1 MPCKRFRRESG
12 PLPFSRHFLFYM
24 KIQKLTKE
32 EIETLQVDAV
42 LRLLGGFTNQLI
54 DLNAEISQA
63 IIARGRVDIKLQQL
77 KNDKQSLVEICRNI
91 KVMVSNG

>member
-54 DLNAEISQA
+54 DTIFINTA
-63 IIARGRVDIKLQQL
+63 IFFPTIQFFKI
-77 KNDKQSLVEICRNI
+77 
-91 KVMVSNG
+91 